1 MMVLLFHLFFL
12 SVTCLLINSFPIAL
26 NALKKSGLHREIFLT
41 VEFNYTKSLTV
52 KTYRKITSLSDNYCN
67 SNTVYSSMT
76 NFIMYI
82 NSLYTVCIE
91 NIQGALCVNVKY
103 CLNNLRKN
111 PILFFFVLVGAEA
124 VSVSV

>member
-1 MMVLLFHLFFL
+1 M
-12 SVTCLLINSFPIAL
+12 
-26 NALKKSGLHREIFLT
+26 
-41 VEFNYTKSLTV
+41 
-52 KTYRKITSLSDNYCN
+52 KTYRQITSLSDNYCN

-111 PILFFFVLVGAEA
+111 PILVFFVLFGAEA

>member
-1 MMVLLFHLFFL
+1 M
-12 SVTCLLINSFPIAL
+12 
-26 NALKKSGLHREIFLT
+26 
-41 VEFNYTKSLTV
+41 
-52 KTYRKITSLSDNYCN
+52 KTYRQITSLSDNYCN

-91 NIQGALCVNVKY
+91 KGALCVNVKY

-111 PILFFFVLVGAEA
+111 PILFFFCSCWSWSSFCKCIITFFFFIFNMKATRVYQIDKIPSQTHADQTKL
-124 VSVSV
+124 SRILFTLSYKDTIFNIQNN